1 MAKEPQIC
9 DLDALEA
16 DEAGTP
22 FTFRFGGEEYTLAPR
37 IDLRAVAALEGNRYD
52 AALRMLLGPEQ
63 WERMQASPAAFD
75 QTKFEALFDAYAKH
89 QGVDSLGESSASTG
103 S

>member
-1 MAKEPQIC
+1 MTTKKPVC
-9 DLDALEA
+9 DLDALDA
-16 DEAGTP
+16 DESGEP
-22 FTFRFGGEEYTLAPR
+22 FAFRFGGEDYALPPK

-52 AALRMLLGPEQ
+52 AALRMLLGPLQ
-63 WERMQASPAAFD
+63 WERMQASPAVFD
-75 QTKFEALFDAYAKH
+75 QRKFEALFAAYGKH